1 MGRSSAHP
9 MRKSHLEAAISV
21 SRRPGVRHWI
31 GFGFAAVVALV
42 YLNSFSVPF
51 LFDDHTAIIEN
62 PQIRQI
68 WPLWDAMKAPRE
80 TTAAGR
86 PTLCLSLAVSYAIS
100 GERVWGFHAV
110 NVLIHIAVAWLLF
123 AVLRR
128 TFCSER
134 FRVRYGARTDAL
146 AGCIALVWA
155 VHPLHTMCVTYIV
168 QRAESLMGL
177 CYLATLYCVIRSN
190 ESWRWGIGAIL
201 ACLAGMGAK
210 EAMATAPVV
219 VLLYDVLFLSG
230 SFREAMRRRAW
241 VYAGLAAC
249 WIPLGF
255 LVASAPRSESA
266 GVSLATISVWEY
278 LRTQPEVILHYLRL
292 VVWPSPLVL
301 DYEWPVATQW
311 WEIVLPGTVIVGML
325 GATVV
330 GVMRRRAWSMAG
342 VWFFGVLAVSSSVVP
357 IVIVASEH
365 RMYLPS
371 AAVITM
377 IVLGGDAVIS
387 RARSIPSQAKPLIVT
402 AVVLALG
409 GVAIVRNGDY
419 YSAIG
424 IWKDVISKR
433 PGNPRAHCNLGAAL
447 EAGNDLHGAL
457 PHMEHA
463 VRLNP
468 RYAEARY
475 NLGSALGKLGRVDEA
490 IFQLEECLRLR
501 PREERAHYN
510 LGYAYQLKNYYREAI
525 GHYRAA
531 LEIKPSYTLARSN
544 LGVALAFSGMP
555 AEAIA
560 ELRTALKSDPDHVA
574 TLNTLAWLLATCP
587 RPTLR
592 NGPDAVKL
600 AERANQL
607 TGGKNSG
614 ALDTLA
620 AAYAEEGRYG
630 EAAQT
635 GEKALTIAE
644 SEKQSVLAR
653 AIRERVELYRQSK
666 PFRDSM
672 VTGK

>member
-1 MGRSSAHP
+1 MGTH
-9 MRKSHLEAAISV
+9 RKSGQEAKRRADDLSV
-21 SRRPGVRHWI
+21 PCPGPGKWWCGVCVT
-31 GFGFAAVVALV
+31 AVIVV
-42 YLNSFSVPF
+42 YLNSFPAPF
-51 LFDDHTAIIEN
+51 LFDDHAAIVEN
-62 PQIRQI
+62 PHVRHL
-68 WPLWDAMKAPRE
+68 WPLSGALTAPRE

-100 GERVWGFHAV
+100 GDHVWGFHAV
-110 NVLIHIAVAWLLF
+110 NILIHAAAAGLLF
-123 AVLRR
+123 VVVRR
-128 TFCSER
+128 TLNSLR
-134 FRVRYGARTDAL
+134 LRDRYGARANVL
-146 AGCIALVWA
+146 ACCVALVWV

-177 CYLATLYCVIRSN
+177 CYLATLYCVIRST
-190 ESWRWGIGAIL
+190 ESRRWGVGAIL
-201 ACLAGMGAK
+201 ACLVGMGAK

-230 SFREAMRRRAW
+230 SFRGTMRRRAW
-241 VYAGLAAC
+241 VYVGLMAC

-266 GVSLATISVWEY
+266 GVSLTTISVWEY

-325 GATVV
+325 AATVV

-377 IVLGGDAVIS
+377 FVVGGDAVIS

-402 AVVLALG
+402 GVVLALG
-409 GVAIVRNGDY
+409 GVTIVRNRDY

-433 PGNPRAHCNLGAAL
+433 PENPRAHCNLGAAL
-447 EAGNDLHGAL
+447 EAGDDLQGAL
-457 PHMEHA
+457 PHLEHA

-468 RYAEARY
+468 RYADARY
-475 NLGSALGKLGRVDEA
+475 NLGSVLGKLGRLNEA
-490 IFQLEECLRLR
+490 MVQLEECLRLR

-510 LGYAYQLKNYYREAI
+510 LGYAYQLKNQYREAI

-555 AEAIA
+555 ADAIA

-574 TLNTLAWLLATCP
+574 TLNTLAWLLATCSDSA
-587 RPTLR
+587 LR
-592 NGPDAVKL
+592 NGPEALRL
-600 AERANQL
+600 AERTNQL
-607 TGGKNSG
+607 TGGRNG
-614 ALDTLA
+614 GVHDTLA
-620 AAYAEEGRYG
+620 AAYAEAGRFG
-630 EAAQT
+630 EAVQT

-644 SEKQSVLAR
+644 SEKQSALAK
-653 AIRERVELYRQSK
+653 AIRERVALYRQST

>member
-1 MGRSSAHP
+1 M
-9 MRKSHLEAAISV
+9 
-21 SRRPGVRHWI
+21 
-31 GFGFAAVVALV
+31 
-42 YLNSFSVPF
+42 
-51 LFDDHTAIIEN
+51 
-62 PQIRQI
+62 
-68 WPLWDAMKAPRE
+68 
-80 TTAAGR
+80 
-86 PTLCLSLAVSYAIS
+86 
-100 GERVWGFHAV
+100 
-110 NVLIHIAVAWLLF
+110 
-123 AVLRR
+123 
-128 TFCSER
+128 
-134 FRVRYGARTDAL
+134 

-219 VLLYDVLFLSG
+219 VLLYDVLFLTG

-241 VYAGLAAC
+241 VYVGLMAC

-342 VWFFGVLAVSSSVVP
+342 VWLFGVLAVSSSVVP

-371 AAVITM
+371 AAVIAL
-377 IVLGGDAVIS
+377 IVLAGDAVLS
-387 RARSIPSQAKPLIVT
+387 KARSIPWQTRPLVLT
-402 AVVLALG
+402 AVVLSLG
-409 GVAIVRNGDY
+409 GATIARNRDY
-419 YSAIG
+419 HSAIG
-424 IWKDVISKR
+424 MWKDVISKR
-433 PGNPRAHCNLGAAL
+433 PDNPRAHNNLGAAL
-447 EAGNDLHGAL
+447 EGIGELQQAL
-457 PHMEHA
+457 PHLEQA
-463 VRLNP
+463 VHLIP
-468 RYAEARY
+468 SFADARY
-475 NLGSALGKLGRVDEA
+475 NLGSVLGKLGRIDDAMV
-490 IFQLEECLRLR
+490 QLTECLRLR

-510 LGYAYQLKNYYREAI
+510 LGYAYQLKNHYRDAI

-544 LGVALAFSGMP
+544 LGVALAFTGMP
-555 AEAIA
+555 SDAIM
-560 ELRTALKSDPDHVA
+560 ELRTALKHDPDHVA
-574 TLNTLAWLLATCP
+574 SLNTLAWLLATCP
-587 RPTLR
+587 NSALR
-592 NGPDAVKL
+592 NGPEAVKL
-600 AERANQL
+600 AERVNQL
-607 TGGKNSG
+607 TGGLNSG

-620 AAYAEEGRYG
+620 TAYAEAGRYI

-635 GEKALTIAE
+635 GEKALKIAE
-644 SEKQSVLAR
+644 SEKQNTPAK
-653 AIRERVELYRQSK
+653 AIRDRVELYRQSK
-666 PFRDSM
+666 PFRDM
-672 VTGK
+672 TVTGK